1 MELLPPNSKG
11 PLFYNVCALLPTL
24 GSPESGVGHS
34 CLNFATLYF
43 SLAVDSCHM
52 KAVVEIVTAV
62 LTQRSAMLH
71 DNAGV
76 EWGWKGVCGRG
87 KRPLIV
93 THWTHSATRVAID
106 GYLALRK
113 AHGPC
118 YSTWFPANVTP
129 LNDSRRFQRQV
140 SNQRQGFYLS
150 WKLLSEGQSTF
161 LFSVFS
167 ILSFICYSFILS
179 EGMGN
184 G

>member
-76 EWGWKGVCGRG
+76 E
-87 KRPLIV
+87 
-93 THWTHSATRVAID
+93 
-106 GYLALRK
+106 
-113 AHGPC
+113 
-118 YSTWFPANVTP
+118 
-129 LNDSRRFQRQV
+129 
-140 SNQRQGFYLS
+140 
-150 WKLLSEGQSTF
+150 
-161 LFSVFS
+161 
-167 ILSFICYSFILS
+167 
-179 EGMGN
+179 
-184 G
+184 